1 MSEQIIS
8 PGQFLQENDKSLITK
23 STPIVGAALIG
34 PTVKGTPMVPTVVT
48 SYPEYISKFGD
59 IFQSGSTYYEYFS
72 SLTAKEWFS
81 GGGKSL
87 LVTRIISGS
96 SGYSTFASSIV
107 PTSASSLASASV
119 SMSVAINATSSF
131 DIVTGGQTYTIQLTT
146 TSSLIDTSNIFYVS
160 LASTTASTATNIAS
174 KINSKSSYLR
184 ITAATG
190 SVLASLMNFTS
201 TVPGTPGTTVSAS
214 ALSGGSYNQAFII
227 ENLSWGNLMNNTS
240 SIIAGSSNVLQSGST
255 DNVKWEI
262 SSVDPVNGNFTL
274 LVRRGDDADNNKNVL
289 ETWSNLSLDEQQP
302 NYISRVIG
310 DQKLVYNVTTGIL
323 DLTGNYPNNSQYI
336 RVQPGSVNKIV
347 NSILS
352 TGVFNT
358 VNSGSLPALGMGI
371 NYGSFSGGL
380 VATNRTGTFFENI
393 TSTATDCQGFVAS
406 DYSNAINSL
415 LTNKDEFD
423 FKMLFSPGITLGT
436 GPLSS
441 IADDLI
447 GLSENRGDN
456 IAITDATVYGQT
468 VSQAIT
474 AAAASTSNYAASYY
488 PWVQVYSSN
497 LGKAVWVPPSVVVAG
512 VYAFNDEVGA
522 PWFAPSGMSRGVLG
536 SVIRAERKLS
546 QADRDIL
553 YPANINPIATF
564 PQNGPV
570 VFGQKTLQKRST
582 SLDRINVRRLLIDL
596 KRFLGNTARDLVF
609 EQNTQALRN
618 KFLAVADPYLESV
631 TQRQGLYGYKVV
643 MDSSNNTS
651 DIIDRNQLV
660 GQIYVQPTKTAE
672 FIILNFTLTPTGST
686 FS

>member
-8 PGQFLQENDKSLITK
+8 PGHFLQENDKSLVTK
-23 STPIVGAALIG
+23 SNPVVGAALVG
-34 PTVKGTPMVPTVVT
+34 PTVKGTPMVPTLVT
-48 SYPEYISKFGD
+48 SYSEYLSQFGD
-59 IFQSGSTYYEYFS
+59 IFQSGSTYYEYFT
-72 SLTAKEWFS
+72 SLTAKEWFN

-87 LVTRIISGS
+87 LTRIISGS

-107 PTSASSLASASV
+107 PTVSSTLASASV
-119 SMSVAINATSSF
+119 SMSVSINATGSF
-131 DIVTGGQTYTIQLTT
+131 DIVTGGQTYTLQLTT
-146 TSSLIDTSNIFYVS
+146 TSSLVDTSNIFYIT
-160 LASTTASTATNIAS
+160 LASSTASTAVNIAN

-184 ITAATG
+184 VTATTG
-190 SVLASLMNFTS
+190 SSLASLMSFTS
-201 TVPGTPGTTVSAS
+201 TIPGTPGTTVSGS

-227 ENLSWGNLMNNTS
+227 ENLSWGNVMNNTS
-240 SIIAGSSNVLQSGST
+240 SIIAGSSNVLQSGSV

-262 SSVDPVNGNFTL
+262 SSVDIVTGNFTL
-274 LVRRGDDADNNKNVL
+274 LVRRGDDSDISKNVL

-302 NYISRVIG
+302 NFISRVIG
-310 DQKLVYNVTTGIL
+310 DQKLVYNPTSGIL
-323 DLTGNYPNNSQYI
+323 ELTGNYTNNSQYI
-336 RVQPGSVNKIV
+336 RIQPGSVNKIA
-347 NSILS
+347 NSILA

-358 VNSGSLPALGMGI
+358 VNSGNLPALGAGI

-380 VATNRTGTFFENI
+380 IATNRTGTFFENI
-393 TSTATDCQGFVAS
+393 TSIATDCQGFIYS
-406 DYSNAINSL
+406 DYTNAINSL

-423 FKMLFSPGITLGT
+423 FKMIFAPGITLGT

-441 IADDLI
+441 ISDDFI

-456 IAITDATVYGQT
+456 IAIVDTTTYGQT
-468 VSQAIT
+468 VSQAVT
-474 AAAASTSNYAASYY
+474 AAAALTSNYAGTYY

-497 LGKAVWVPPSVVVAG
+497 LGKAVWVPPSVVLAG
-512 VYAFNDEVGA
+512 VYAFNDEVSA
-522 PWFAPSGMSRGVLG
+522 PWFAPAGLGRGVLG

-546 QADRDIL
+546 QSDRDSL
-553 YPANINPIATF
+553 YNANVNPIATF
-564 PQNGPV
+564 PQNGTV

-596 KRFLGNTARDLVF
+596 KRFLGNTARSLVF
-609 EQNTQALRN
+609 EQNTQSLRN